1 MDTNK
6 NKPKKLTEHGI
17 IRRAVLD
24 RVSDVFK
31 GNFNSTIKEKI
42 AQRLNEDEDLQSFI
56 ADNVVQQL
64 KNITKDRSSI
74 DSQLPVVKK
83 ILNKIY
89 RNNEFKEW
97 VKEQI
102 DYAYTEKDKII
113 AKLKTNLRSM
123 LNKMKPTIER
133 KYNQL
138 VLTTIPKLIEEFKKR
153 FTKFIEEKL
162 KTETS
167 PDFMKN
173 VEEECMKFID
183 EELKKEINN
192 IKETYFSTHEAAPK
206 INDDTIPNFGKNKQY
221 LQSDKILNPKTG
233 RYVKRNGKIGRQ
245 LLKGNVPKTIK
256 NKTKNSKNSKNSK
269 ATKRIKNKKN
279 SRNNKK

>member
-1 MDTNK
+1 MDANK
-6 NKPKKLTEHGI
+6 NKSKKLTEHGI
-17 IRRAVLD
+17 IGRAVLD

-56 ADNVVQQL
+56 ADNVVQEL

-89 RNNEFKEW
+89 QNNEFKEW

-102 DYAYTEKDKII
+102 DYAYSEKEKII
-113 AKLKTNLRSM
+113 ARLQSNLQLM
-123 LNKMKPTIER
+123 LNKMKPIIET

-138 VLTTIPKLIEEFKKR
+138 VETTIPKFVDEFKKR
-153 FTKFIEEKL
+153 LTEFIGKKIKTKHL
-162 KTETS
+162 
-167 PDFMKN
+167 PDFMKDVKN
-173 VEEECMKFID
+173 ECMNFIN
-183 EELKKEINN
+183 EQLKNELDY
-192 IKETYFSTHEAAPK
+192 IKQTYFSTNKAAPII
-206 INDDTIPNFGKNKQY
+206 INDSVPKFGKNKQY
-221 LQSDKILNPKTG
+221 LQNDKILNPSTG

-245 LLKGNVPKTIK
+245 LLKGNVPKKIK
-256 NKTKNSKNSKNSK
+256 KNSKNSKE
-269 ATKRIKNKKN
+269 TKRIKNKKN
-279 SRNNKK
+279 SRKSKK

>member
-1 MDTNK
+1 
-6 NKPKKLTEHGI
+6 
-17 IRRAVLD
+17 
-24 RVSDVFK
+24 
-31 GNFNSTIKEKI
+31 
-42 AQRLNEDEDLQSFI
+42 
-56 ADNVVQQL
+56 
-64 KNITKDRSSI
+64 
-74 DSQLPVVKK
+74 
-83 ILNKIY
+83 
-89 RNNEFKEW
+89 
-97 VKEQI
+97 
-102 DYAYTEKDKII
+102 
-113 AKLKTNLRSM
+113 
-123 LNKMKPTIER
+123 MKPTIET

-153 FTKFIEEKL
+153 FTMFIEKKL
-162 KTETS
+162 ETKTS

-245 LLKGNVPKTIK
+245 LLKGNVPNKIK
-256 NKTKNSKNSKNSK
+256 KNSKE
-269 ATKRIKNKKN
+269 TKRIKNKKN
-279 SRNNKK
+279 PRNNKK

>member
-1 MDTNK
+1 MDANK
-6 NKPKKLTEHGI
+6 NKSKKLTEHGI
-17 IRRAVLD
+17 IGRAVLD

-42 AQRLNEDEDLQSFI
+42 AQRLNEDDDLQSFI

-89 RNNEFKEW
+89 QNNEFKEW

-113 AKLKTNLRSM
+113 ARLQSNLQLM
-123 LNKMKPTIER
+123 LNKMKPIIET

-138 VLTTIPKLIEEFKKR
+138 VETTIPKFVDEFKKR
-153 FTKFIEEKL
+153 LTEFIGKKIKTKHL
-162 KTETS
+162 
-167 PDFMKN
+167 PDFMKDVKN
-173 VEEECMKFID
+173 ECMNFIN
-183 EELKKEINN
+183 EQLKNELDN
-192 IKETYFSTHEAAPK
+192 IKQTYFSTNKAAPII
-206 INDDTIPNFGKNKQY
+206 INDTDTVPKFGKNKQY
-221 LQSDKILNPKTG
+221 LQNDKILNPSTG
-233 RYVKRNGKIGRQ
+233 RYVKRDGKIGRE
-245 LLKGNVPKTIK
+245 LVKGNVPK
-256 NKTKNSKNSKNSK
+256 KTKKNSKE
-269 ATKRIKNKKN
+269 TKRIKNKKN
-279 SRNNKK
+279 PRNNKK

>member
-1 MDTNK
+1 MDANK
-6 NKPKKLTEHGI
+6 NKSKKLTEHGI
-17 IRRAVLD
+17 IGRAVLD

-89 RNNEFKEW
+89 RNNEFNEW
-97 VKEQI
+97 VREQI
-102 DYAYTEKDKII
+102 DYAYSEKEKII
-113 AKLKTNLRSM
+113 ARLQSNLRSM
-123 LNKMKPTIER
+123 LNKMKPIIET

-138 VLTTIPKLIEEFKKR
+138 VETTIPKFVDEFKKR
-153 FTKFIEEKL
+153 LTEFIGKKIKTKHL
-162 KTETS
+162 
-167 PDFMKN
+167 PDFMKDVKN
-173 VEEECMKFID
+173 ECMNFIN
-183 EELKKEINN
+183 EQLKNELDN
-192 IKETYFSTHEAAPK
+192 IKQTYFSTNKAAPII
-206 INDDTIPNFGKNKQY
+206 INDTDTVPKFGKNKQY
-221 LQSDKILNPKTG
+221 LQNDKILNPSTG
-233 RYVKRNGKIGRQ
+233 RYVKRDGKIGRE
-245 LLKGNVPKTIK
+245 LVKGNVPNKIK
-256 NKTKNSKNSKNSK
+256 KNSKE
-269 ATKRIKNKKN
+269 TKRIKNKKN

>member
-1 MDTNK
+1 MDANK
-6 NKPKKLTEHGI
+6 NKSKKLTEHGI
-17 IRRAVLD
+17 IGRAVLD

-56 ADNVVQQL
+56 ADNVVQEL

-89 RNNEFKEW
+89 QNNEFKEW

-113 AKLKTNLRSM
+113 ARLQSNLQLM
-123 LNKMKPTIER
+123 LNKMKPIIET

-138 VLTTIPKLIEEFKKR
+138 VETTIPKFVDEFKKR
-153 FTKFIEEKL
+153 LTEFIGKKIKTKHL
-162 KTETS
+162 
-167 PDFMKN
+167 PDFMKDVKN
-173 VEEECMKFID
+173 ECMNFIN
-183 EELKKEINN
+183 EQLKNELDY
-192 IKETYFSTHEAAPK
+192 IKQTYFSTNKAAPII
-206 INDDTIPNFGKNKQY
+206 INDSVPKFGKNKQY
-221 LQSDKILNPKTG
+221 LQNDKILNPSTG

-245 LLKGNVPKTIK
+245 LLKGNVPKKIK
-256 NKTKNSKNSKNSK
+256 KNSKNSKE
-269 ATKRIKNKKN
+269 TKRIKNKKN
-279 SRNNKK
+279 SRKSKK

>member
-1 MDTNK
+1 MDANK
-6 NKPKKLTEHGI
+6 NKSKKLTEHGI
-17 IRRAVLD
+17 IGRAVLD

-56 ADNVVQQL
+56 ADNVVQEL

-89 RNNEFKEW
+89 QNNEFKEW

-102 DYAYTEKDKII
+102 DYAYTEKEKII
-113 AKLKTNLRSM
+113 ARLQSNLQLM
-123 LNKMKPTIER
+123 LNKMKPIIET

-138 VLTTIPKLIEEFKKR
+138 VETTIPKFVDEFKKR
-153 FTKFIEEKL
+153 LTEFIGKKIKTKHL
-162 KTETS
+162 
-167 PDFMKN
+167 PDFMKDVKN
-173 VEEECMKFID
+173 ECMNFIN
-183 EELKKEINN
+183 EQLKNELDY
-192 IKETYFSTHEAAPK
+192 IKQTYFSTNKAAPII
-206 INDDTIPNFGKNKQY
+206 INDSVPKFGKNKQY
-221 LQSDKILNPKTG
+221 LQNDKILNPSTG

-245 LLKGNVPKTIK
+245 LLKGNVPKKIK
-256 NKTKNSKNSKNSK
+256 KNSKNSKE
-269 ATKRIKNKKN
+269 TKRIKNKKN
-279 SRNNKK
+279 SRKSKK